1 MYAARPRPD
10 TPHAVLSPVAGV
22 ARVEAMPDITRRA
35 LGPGVEPD
43 PRFSL
48 ANERTFLAWIRT
60 GLALIAG
67 GVAIE
72 GFALNLDPDVRGVVV
87 VILVLLGLAVAV
99 GAGVRW
105 LRVERA
111 MRQERA
117 LPFPVLIP
125 FLVLATVVAAAAVL
139 VLVAA

>member
-1 MYAARPRPD
+1 MPGDEEQRSRLARQ
-10 TPHAVLSPVAGV
+10 L
-22 ARVEAMPDITRRA
+22 
-35 LGPGVEPD
+35 LPGGTDPD

-67 GVAIE
+67 GIAIE
-72 GFALNLDPDVRGVVV
+72 GFLAQTLVTPVRTAFV
-87 VILVLLGLAVAV
+87 LVLLALGIAVSG

-111 MRQERA
+111 MRNGIP
-117 LPFPVLIP
+117 LPFPVLVP
-125 FLVLATVVAAAAVL
+125 LLAVGAVLAAAL
-139 VLVAA
+139 VLVIVFTLHP

>member
-1 MYAARPRPD
+1 
-10 TPHAVLSPVAGV
+10 
-22 ARVEAMPDITRRA
+22 MPDLARRA

-72 GFALNLDPDVRGVVV
+72 GFALELDPDVRSVVV
-87 VILVLLGLAVAV
+87 VILVLIGLAVAV

-111 MRQERA
+111 MRQDRA

-125 FLVLATVVAAAAVL
+125 FLVLATVVAAGAVL
-139 VLVAA
+139 VLVTA